1 MTRARAIVC
10 LLAVCACSY
19 RPARFGSAGLAFRAQ
34 DDAASPVPQAHALIP
49 ELYDADVYVR
59 RELVRALDP
68 RRAGEAE
75 DINAID
81 EVPMSTW
88 FGPPTFFG
96 APLGPYPHDGPPE
109 LPLTYLDKLPESAT
123 PGARAVLDG
132 RGLAYELVP
141 DIRGR
146 AGMRTSA
153 AAVASRL
160 VFAVGYRTP
169 EVHVLITPEGERYAA
184 TRWPVGTDL
193 GATPIDARRDDDPN
207 DKVDHRNRRT
217 LRALE
222 LITAWLDMKRMPPRL
237 LRDVYTG
244 EPGKGHVEHYLVGL
258 DGAMGVDDWREA
270 VRWMRDPDREDA
282 NFFLRLFSLGL
293 SPKPAAYPPETPW
306 PSIGLFDETVVVD
319 AYSPSPPFEPIDRL
333 QPGDAYWMAKRMA
346 SLSNETVAEAVR
358 ASRLT
363 LPEQHWLYQIVSRR
377 RAQVVAW
384 GYDRV
389 TPLEFGLF
397 VPEDAEKKLPPR
409 LVLIDMAIR
418 TRLMTPE
425 RSSYRVRFLDARGDE
440 VAQSE
445 TVRAANDRV
454 VATLPPSLKQL
465 EYVVVEVQGARDRN
479 DLPRPVEVHLR
490 PSKAGYTLAGVR
502 H

>member
-1 MTRARAIVC
+1 MKRAI
-10 LLAVCACSY
+10 LFILALSACSY
-19 RPARFGSAGLAFRAQ
+19 RPARFGSGSLAFRAE
-34 DDAASPVPQAHALIP
+34 DDAASPVPQHRALIQ

-59 RELVRALDP
+59 RELVKALDP
-68 RRAGEAE
+68 RRPGEAQ

-81 EVPMSTW
+81 EVPMSSW
-88 FGPPTFFG
+88 FRPPIFFG

-109 LPLTYLDKLPESAT
+109 PPFTYLEKPPVSGT
-123 PGARAVLDG
+123 PGAHAIIDA

-153 AAVASRL
+153 AAIASRL
-160 VFAVGYRTP
+160 AFAVGYRTP

-184 TRWPVGTDL
+184 TRWPIGADL
-193 GATPIDARRDDDPN
+193 GPTPIDTRRDDDPN
-207 DKVDHRNRRT
+207 DHVDHRDRRT
-217 LRALE
+217 LRALQ
-222 LITAWLDMKRMPPRL
+222 LVTAWLDMKRMPPRI
-237 LRDVYTG
+237 LRDAYVG
-244 EPGKGHVEHYLVGL
+244 EPGKGHVEHFLVGF
-258 DGAMGVDDWREA
+258 DGALGVDDWREA

-282 NFFLRLFSLGL
+282 NFFLRLFSFGL
-293 SPKPAAYPPETPW
+293 SPKPAAFPPDTPW
-306 PSIGLFDETVVVD
+306 PSIGLLDETVAMD

-333 QPGDAYWMAKRMA
+333 QAGDAYWMAKRLA
-346 SLSNETVAEAVR
+346 SLSHETVAEAVS

-363 LPEQHWLYQIVSRR
+363 LPEQHWLFQVLSRR
-377 RAQVVAW
+377 RAQIVAW

-409 LVLIDMAIR
+409 LVLIDWAIR
-418 TRLMTPE
+418 HRMMTPE
-425 RSSYRVRFLDARGDE
+425 RSSYRVRFLDARGEE
-440 VAQSE
+440 VAQAE
-445 TVRAANDRV
+445 TVRAAQDRV

-465 EYVVVEVQGARDRN
+465 EYVVVQVQGARDGH
-479 DLPRPVEVHLR
+479 DLPRFVEVHLR